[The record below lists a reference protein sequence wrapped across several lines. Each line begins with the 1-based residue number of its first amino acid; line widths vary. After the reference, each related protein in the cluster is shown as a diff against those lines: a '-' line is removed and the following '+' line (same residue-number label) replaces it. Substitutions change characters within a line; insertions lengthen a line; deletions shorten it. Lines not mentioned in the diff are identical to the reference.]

1 MCAKRLPASRRLE
14 SKPMVEVTN
23 ELIYEVLKS
32 IQTRLSNLEQG
43 QNEIREEL
51 RAMRGHMNAMQTDIA
66 NLYNSVNALG
76 HRFERI
82 ERRLELADTPAS

>member
-1 MCAKRLPASRRLE
+1 
-14 SKPMVEVTN
+14 MVEVTN
-23 ELIYEVLKS
+23 ELIYEVLRA

-76 HRFERI
+76 HRVERI
-82 ERRLELADTPAS
+82 ERRLELTDTPVS